1 MKKWLLILLALL
13 MPVVALGEDLYPA
26 KADNGLWGY
35 INAEAEWVIAPQ
47 FDGASGFRGEY
58 AAAWMISDD
67 VDRNE
72 WSGYDWLDYDCMG
85 VIDRTGNW
93 VLPPEYSLTSGQ
105 SGDWFGGKDEGI
117 WLVNQWESSD
127 LMGFFDIPS
136 GTFSGLKW
144 HEVWHWCSDSR
155 LIPVVESETYLA
167 GYADRSTGEVVIPC
181 RYYSVDPA
189 NFNDGVATV
198 AQSDED
204 GMEITPWH
212 LINEQGEMIPL
223 PEGYQSDYANDF
235 SCGRIAMVSPE
246 GLWGFADQAGK
257 LVIPAQ
263 FGYAYQ
269 FCEGFAEVTFLEGDS
284 GYIDV
289 EGNVLARGFANTF
302 SFLNGYAEVWLSGH
316 NAYDKVTAWI
326 NTKGEIV
333 PFMDNDRF
341 WPISPDRLWMRT
353 EESYNAPYHLLDGE
367 GNVLTAEPV
376 RLMEMES
383 WSFDEGLQAV
393 RNGEGKWGY
402 IDRNGQAVIPFVYN
416 VAYAFEGKLAE
427 VRLGDQVGYIDK
439 AGNAVYMWDDPIE

>member
-1 MKKWLLILLALL
+1 MKKWLLALLMML

-167 GYADRSTGEVVIPC
+167 GYADRSTGEVVIPHL
-181 RYYSVDPA
+181 YYSVDPA

-212 LINEQGEMIPL
+212 LINEQGEMITL

-235 SCGRIAMVSPE
+235 SCGRIAVVSPE
-246 GLWGFADQAGK
+246 GLWGFADQAGSLSSRPNLGMHISFMRASQRSHSWRATGATLMWK
-257 LVIPAQ
+257 GMCWHAALPIP
-263 FGYAYQ
+263 FR
-269 FCEGFAEVTFLEGDS
+269 S
-284 GYIDV
+284 
-289 EGNVLARGFANTF
+289 
-302 SFLNGYAEVWLSGH
+302 
-316 NAYDKVTAWI
+316 
-326 NTKGEIV
+326 
-333 PFMDNDRF
+333 
-341 WPISPDRLWMRT
+341 
-353 EESYNAPYHLLDGE
+353 
-367 GNVLTAEPV
+367 LTAM
-376 RLMEMES
+376 RRYGS
-383 WSFDEGLQAV
+383 
-393 RNGEGKWGY
+393 
-402 IDRNGQAVIPFVYN
+402 
-416 VAYAFEGKLAE
+416 
-427 VRLGDQVGYIDK
+427 
-439 AGNAVYMWDDPIE
+439 AGTMPTIR